1 MQISVIG
8 GGAWGTALAAHLARA
23 GKTPQLWARSGE
35 LVADI
40 NDNQKNERYL
50 SAVTLPS
57 GIRATTNLADLKGTK
72 LALVVIPTQSLRAV
86 LEDAKPFLSND
97 TTILLCAKGI
107 EKSTGKR
114 TSDIAVEVLAGN
126 PVAVLS
132 GPSFAHDVARGLPT
146 AVTLAAPT
154 LEMAKTLSEAISSQG
169 LRTYASDDVVGAEL
183 GGALKNVIALAVG
196 MARARKLGASAE
208 AALTTRGFTELSR
221 IASHFGAKPETLMGL
236 SCLGDLMLTCSSP
249 QSRNFAY
256 GMAVGNGDDLTKL
269 KLAEGV
275 HTTSIAAKLCKD
287 AGISAPIIDAIDEVL
302 STDLPIAEAM
312 RKLMQRPLKAELG

>member
-1 MQISVIG
+1 MLISVIG

-23 GKTPQLWARSGE
+23 SKEPTLWARSAE
-35 LVADI
+35 LVADV

-50 SAVTLPS
+50 SGITLPT
-57 GIRATTNLADLKGTK
+57 GIKATTNLADLEGTK
-72 LALVVIPTQSLRAV
+72 LALIVIPTQSLRAV
-86 LEDAKPFLSND
+86 LEDAKPFLSSE

-114 TSDIAVEVLAGN
+114 TSDIAAEVLPNN

-154 LEMAKTLSEAISSQG
+154 LEMATSLSEAISSQG
-169 LRTYASDDVVGAEL
+169 LRTYASDDVIGAEL

-275 HTTSIAAKLCKD
+275 HTTSIAAKMCAR
-287 AGISAPIIDAIDEVL
+287 AGISCPIIDAIDEVL
-302 STDLPIAEAM
+302 SKDLPIADAM

>member
-23 GKTPQLWARSGE
+23 GKNPQLWARSGE

-275 HTTSIAAKLCKD
+275 HTTSIAAKICKD

-302 STDLPIAEAM
+302 SADLPIAEAM

>member
-1 MQISVIG
+1 M
-8 GGAWGTALAAHLARA
+8 
-23 GKTPQLWARSGE
+23 
-35 LVADI
+35 ADI

-50 SAVTLPS
+50 SGVTLPS
-57 GIRATTNLADLKGTK
+57 GIRATPELSDLKGTN

-86 LEDAKPFLSND
+86 LEDAKTYFSND

-114 TSDIAVEVLAGN
+114 TSDIAADVLPNN

-132 GPSFAHDVARGLPT
+132 GPSFADDVVRGLPT

-154 LEMAKTLSEAISSQG
+154 LELATTLSEAISSQG
-169 LRTYASDDVVGAEL
+169 LRTYASDDVIGAEL

-208 AALTTRGFTELSR
+208 AALTTRGFAELSR

-256 GMAVGNGDDLTKL
+256 GMAVGNGDDLSQL

-275 HTTSIAAKLCKD
+275 HTTSIAAKMCAD
-287 AGISAPIIDAIDEVL
+287 ANISSPIIDAINEVL
-302 STDLPIAEAM
+302 SEDLPIIEAM